1 MERRG
6 TALETLYTYK
16 NLRRHKDEVPGG
28 SCSFREIYHPHP
40 DEDPLLMIR
49 RT

>member
-28 SCSFREIYHPHP
+28 SCSFREVYPHP